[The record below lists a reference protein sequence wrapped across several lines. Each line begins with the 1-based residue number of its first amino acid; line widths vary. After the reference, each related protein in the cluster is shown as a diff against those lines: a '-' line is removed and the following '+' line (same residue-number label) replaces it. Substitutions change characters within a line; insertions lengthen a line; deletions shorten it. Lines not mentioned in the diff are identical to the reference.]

1 MEKIWNTMQSKI
13 LFFDIDG
20 TLMIFGGIIPESAKQ
35 ALYEAKANGHKL
47 IICTGRSRAGVPQSV
62 EALPFDGYVCASGG
76 YVEYEGKLICHKT
89 WKPETIERF
98 VSFAVENRVLFHL
111 QCSGKTYVLEEQ
123 KEIIDRMWM
132 EQALALGLPPKKLE
146 STAFSRE
153 GIRNA
158 SDVDKAMYMDSPYS
172 LVQMQKLLPDFE
184 VTGSSFDKEEVQS
197 GEITPKGITKAYGM
211 KCLLDDI
218 GADVADSVA
227 YGDGPNDYEMLE
239 FAGIGVAMGNADESL
254 KQKADMITSAIDEDG
269 IYRSMKALHLI

>member
-1 MEKIWNTMQSKI
+1 MRSKI

-20 TLMIFGGIIPESAKQ
+20 TLMMLGGIIPESAKQ

-47 IICTGRSRAGVPQSV
+47 IICTGRSRAGVSAGI
-62 EALPFDGYVCASGG
+62 EALPVDGYVCASGG
-76 YVEYEGKLICHKT
+76 YVEYESRVVCHET
-89 WKPETIERF
+89 WKPETIEKF
-98 VSFAVENRVLFHL
+98 VSFAVENHVLFHL

-123 KEIIDRMWM
+123 KKIIDRMWI

-146 STAFSRE
+146 SIAFSRE
-153 GIRNA
+153 AIKNA
-158 SDVDKAMYMDSPYS
+158 PDIDKAMYMDSPYS

-184 VTGSSFDKEEVQS
+184 VTGSSFDKEEAQS

-211 KCLLDDI
+211 KRLLDCL

-227 YGDGPNDYEMLE
+227 FGDGPNDYEMLE

-254 KQKADMITSAIDEDG
+254 KKKADMVTSAIEEDG